1 MSKKI
6 TIGLVGFF
14 GWGNFGDELFVRVF
28 EEWLGKDYEL
38 KVMNDLTK
46 KPYFSKPLEELV
58 DEVDAIVIGGGD
70 LIIPWAMSDLYW
82 REEYLKKPVFV
93 VGVGVPTW
101 GESNPNIIAKYKKFL
116 THENVKHVNVRD
128 MESAQWIKDNISQ
141 DIAVEHTAD
150 IVFAMKMPKKIITD
164 KKYFGIITRDRK
176 GNPDNLEQVH
186 KLAERAVSQG
196 FVIKHIILGTGD
208 VGERDFARAEDLKVE
223 GKEIIYTE
231 SLDVLCQ
238 EISTCKII
246 ASMKFHGTVVALNYG
261 IPSIVLSATDK
272 SRNLM
277 RMIER
282 QELLSSLNDESLAD
296 RVTPFVP
303 VIPWTSVRMLR
314 QRAENT
320 MKNLS
325 GAIAKFA

>member
-1 MSKKI
+1 
-6 TIGLVGFF
+6 
-14 GWGNFGDELFVRVF
+14 
-28 EEWLGKDYEL
+28 
-38 KVMNDLTK
+38 
-46 KPYFSKPLEELV
+46 
-58 DEVDAIVIGGGD
+58 
-70 LIIPWAMSDLYW
+70 
-82 REEYLKKPVFV
+82 
-93 VGVGVPTW
+93 
-101 GESNPNIIAKYKKFL
+101 
-116 THENVKHVNVRD
+116 
-128 MESAQWIKDNISQ
+128 
-141 DIAVEHTAD
+141 
-150 IVFAMKMPKKIITD
+150 

-176 GNPDNLEQVH
+176 GTPDNLEQVH

-196 FVIKHIILGTGD
+196 FVIKHIILGTGN

-223 GKEIIYTE
+223 GKEIVYTE

-325 GAIAKFA
+325 SVIAKFA